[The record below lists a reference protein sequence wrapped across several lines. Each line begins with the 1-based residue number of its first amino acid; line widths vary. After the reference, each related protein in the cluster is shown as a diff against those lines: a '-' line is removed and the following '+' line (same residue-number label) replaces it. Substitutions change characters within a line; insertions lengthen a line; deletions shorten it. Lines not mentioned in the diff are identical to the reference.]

1 MKVENKPI
9 LNKEES
15 LFICIDLQEKLIT
28 AMHDEK
34 TLVKNS
40 NILLKTAEIYD
51 IPVLVTEQYPKGLG
65 NTDSKIELPKNH
77 KIFSKEHFSA
87 FGVEDFVN
95 EFNSLNKKNI
105 IIFGLETHV
114 CVYYTVFHL
123 IKNGYDVFVIADAC
137 ASRTNESKKIA
148 LKQMRKLG
156 ANIITT
162 EMALFSH
169 IENSKVPNFKDLSKL
184 VK

>member
-15 LFICIDLQEKLIT
+15 LFICLELQERLIP
-28 AMHDEK
+28 AMHDKE

-40 NILLKTAEIYD
+40 NILMKMSEIYN
-51 IPVLVTEQYPKGLG
+51 IPVLITEQYPQRLG
-65 NTDSKIELPKNH
+65 KTDSKIELPKNH
-77 KIFSKEHFSA
+77 KMFSKDYFSA

-123 IKNGYDVFVIADAC
+123 IQNGYAVYVVADAC

-156 ANIITT
+156 ANVITT

-169 IENSKVPNFKDLSKL
+169 IENSKVPNFKDLSNL

>member
-15 LFICIDLQEKLIT
+15 LFICLELQERLIP
-28 AMHDEK
+28 AMHDKE

-40 NILLKTAEIYD
+40 NILMKMSEIYN
-51 IPVLVTEQYPKGLG
+51 IPVLITEQYPQRLG
-65 NTDSKIELPKNH
+65 KTDSKIELPKNH
-77 KIFSKEHFSA
+77 KMFSKDYFSA

-123 IKNGYDVFVIADAC
+123 IQNGYAVYVVADAC
-137 ASRTNESKKIA
+137 ASRTSESKKIA

-156 ANIITT
+156 ANVITT
-162 EMALFSH
+162 EMVLFSH
-169 IENSKVPNFKDLSKL
+169 IENSKVPNFKDLSNL

>member
-15 LFICIDLQEKLIT
+15 LFICLELQERLIP
-28 AMHDEK
+28 AMHDKE

-40 NILLKTAEIYD
+40 NILMKMSEIYN
-51 IPVLVTEQYPKGLG
+51 IPVLITEQYPQRLG
-65 NTDSKIELPKNH
+65 KTDSKIELPKNY
-77 KIFSKEHFSA
+77 KMFSKDYFSA

-123 IKNGYDVFVIADAC
+123 IQNGYAVYVVADAC

-148 LKQMRKLG
+148 LKQMRQLG
-156 ANIITT
+156 ANVITT
-162 EMALFSH
+162 EMVLFAH
-169 IENSKVPNFKDLSKL
+169 IENSKVPNFKDLSNL

>member
-15 LFICIDLQEKLIT
+15 LFICLELQERLIP
-28 AMHDEK
+28 AMHDKE

-40 NILLKTAEIYD
+40 NILMKMSEIYN
-51 IPVLVTEQYPKGLG
+51 IPVLITEQYPQRLG
-65 NTDSKIELPKNH
+65 KTDSKIELPKNH
-77 KIFSKEHFSA
+77 KMFSKDYFSA

-123 IKNGYDVFVIADAC
+123 IQNGYSVYVVADAC

-156 ANIITT
+156 ANVITT
-162 EMALFSH
+162 EIALFSH
-169 IENSKVPNFKDLSKL
+169 IENSKVPNFKDLSNL

>member
-15 LFICIDLQEKLIT
+15 LFICLELQERLIP
-28 AMHDEK
+28 AMHDKE

-40 NILLKTAEIYD
+40 NILMKMSEIYN
-51 IPVLVTEQYPKGLG
+51 IPVLITEQYPQRLG

-77 KIFSKEHFSA
+77 KKFSKDYFSA

-123 IKNGYDVFVIADAC
+123 IQNGYAVYVVADAC

-156 ANIITT
+156 ANVITT

-169 IENSKVPNFKDLSKL
+169 IENSKVPNFKDLSNL

>member
-28 AMHDEK
+28 AMHDEE

-40 NILLKTAEIYD
+40 NILLKTAEIFD

-77 KIFSKEHFSA
+77 KTFSKEHFSA

-123 IKNGYDVFVIADAC
+123 IENGYDVFVIADAC

>member
-9 LNKEES
+9 FNKEES
-15 LFICIDLQEKLIT
+15 LFICIDLQERLIP
-28 AMHDEK
+28 AMHDKE

-40 NILLKTAEIYD
+40 NILMKMSEIYN
-51 IPVLVTEQYPKGLG
+51 IPVLITEQYPQRLG
-65 NTDSKIELPKNH
+65 KTDSKIELPKNH
-77 KIFSKEHFSA
+77 KMFSKDYFSA

-123 IKNGYDVFVIADAC
+123 IQNGYAVYVVADAC

-156 ANIITT
+156 ANVITT
-162 EMALFSH
+162 EMVLFAH
-169 IENSKVPNFKDLSKL
+169 IENSKVPNFKDLSNL